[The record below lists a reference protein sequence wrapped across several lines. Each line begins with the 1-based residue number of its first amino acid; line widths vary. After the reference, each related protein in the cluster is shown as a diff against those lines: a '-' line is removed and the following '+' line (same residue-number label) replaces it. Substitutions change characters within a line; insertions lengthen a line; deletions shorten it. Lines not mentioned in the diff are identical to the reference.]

1 MARNEEKQ
9 LGRLNRYY
17 LKRQHDEIKRKNPKR
32 PRLETLNSVED
43 IKHWIPSLKKDID
56 FYLKQ
61 SQVSC
66 YPERKIDEINEKI
79 SHLKKEYHAFI
90 KKLGKLDPNM
100 TDVPWTERSYQP
112 CREEG
117 NIPDGEH
124 QQQISIDSSTAPVN
138 FVPMKTPIL
147 DKDVSSEYSS
157 SNNIQTVIP
166 SLSDIEDEPLQFVKN
181 QSVSVSNNSLNLP
194 YSDSDDENEDDTCND
209 CRAACIEA
217 PRRDKM
223 QWDQGGGSTPVP
235 P

>member
-1 MARNEEKQ
+1 MYHGQRDPTSPVEKRETYLMEVTRLTYRGFKRCCVIYKSFLPVSPKAKAGLGVQSLRPSVHPSVPKSCPRNSS
-9 LGRLNRYY
+9 
-17 LKRQHDEIKRKNPKR
+17 
-32 PRLETLNSVED
+32 ETTD
-43 IKHWIPSLKKDID
+43 PI
-56 FYLKQ
+56 FM
-61 SQVSC
+61 
-66 YPERKIDEINEKI
+66 
-79 SHLKKEYHAFI
+79 
-90 KKLGKLDPNM
+90 KL
-100 TDVPWTERSYQP
+100 
-112 CREEG
+112 
-117 NIPDGEH
+117 EH